1 MIRKCLLETDG
12 YQIAFD
18 FKGWATQQEVD
29 MVVTFMGGP
38 PLCPRFSATSVPTFI
53 SLSDLRRLRHY
64 FFSHIAQLQQNP
76 DRESYPFVP
85 LGLGFQVQALGGDV
99 RLSNEAAVGSQE
111 GEFTIRF
118 MVNVGRS
125 HDENAAVYVGG
136 ETAVTVANINH
147 FLVSLELALTSL
159 SRGNNGNKAS
169 QMDWQAYQPAAQ
181 PTSRQIVTA

>member
-18 FKGWATQQEVD
+18 FKGQPTPQEVD
-29 MVVTFMGGP
+29 MVVTYIP
-38 PLCPRFSATSVPTFI
+38 DRPLCPQFSALSAPTFI

-64 FFSHIAQLQQNP
+64 FLSHIAQLQQNP

-85 LGLGFQVQALGGDV
+85 LGLGFQVQALSGDV
-99 RLSNEAAVGSQE
+99 FSENEAALA

-125 HDENAAVYVGG
+125 HDENAAAYVG
-136 ETAVTVANINH
+136 EI
-147 FLVSLELALTSL
+147 
-159 SRGNNGNKAS
+159 R
-169 QMDWQAYQPAAQ
+169 
-181 PTSRQIVTA
+181 R